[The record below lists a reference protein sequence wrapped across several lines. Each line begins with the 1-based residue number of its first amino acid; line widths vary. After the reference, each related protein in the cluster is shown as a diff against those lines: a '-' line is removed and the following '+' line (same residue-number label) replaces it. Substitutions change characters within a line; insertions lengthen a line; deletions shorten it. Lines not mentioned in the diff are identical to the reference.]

1 MKRRPPQNETMTYL
15 VERVRALVGEHP
27 GITEKYM
34 FGGLI
39 FLLHGRI
46 LAGCKKDGSMLVCV
60 GRDHAATTL
69 TRPGVTPMIQ
79 NGRQMTGFFWIDA
92 EAIEDDT
99 NLADWLDFALKA
111 VGSRP
116 PK

>member
-1 MKRRPPQNETMTYL
+1 MKRRSPQSEAMTYL
-15 VERVRALVGEHP
+15 VERIRALIGEHP

-34 FGGLI
+34 FGGLT

-46 LAGCKKDGSMLVCV
+46 LAGCKRDGSMLVCV
-60 GRDHAATTL
+60 GRDNAPAAL
-69 TRPGVTPMIQ
+69 ARPGVTPMIQ
-79 NGRQMTGFFWIDA
+79 NGRQMTGFFWVDA
-92 EAIEDDT
+92 EAIEDEAD
-99 NLADWLDFALKA
+99 LANWLDFALKA